1 MNLEKRKW
9 CLSQKKI
16 SRVHMV
22 MVSNCSVI
30 FNHVEDRDAEY
41 TITII
46 EQYIE
51 LKFRKLVRTY
61 ENQQIKGN

>member
-1 MNLEKRKW
+1 M
-9 CLSQKKI
+9 I
-16 SRVHMV
+16 
-22 MVSNCSVI
+22 MVSNCGVI